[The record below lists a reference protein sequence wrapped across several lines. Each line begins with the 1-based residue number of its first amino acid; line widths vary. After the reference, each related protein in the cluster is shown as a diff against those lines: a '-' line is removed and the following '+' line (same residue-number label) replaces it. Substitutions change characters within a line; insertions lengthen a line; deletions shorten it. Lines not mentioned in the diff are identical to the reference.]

1 MPDMPCFRARLS
13 SSELFRQGP
22 TDEFRWTQRKWLQT
36 PFNDT
41 KVWRSPQTR
50 LFVTQGMGLRLELVV
65 KKYEP
70 QPEDTDKYFWTDCSN
85 GAKKSLE
92 MPRYAVADISGA
104 QDAINRYVGDHT
116 ESYIKKKIGSE
127 ETIPWKTFQMALKI
141 SNEGV
146 STKQSQ

>member
-1 MPDMPCFRARLS
+1 MPDILCFRSRLS

-36 PFNDT
+36 AFNDT

-50 LFVTQGMGLRLELVV
+50 LFVTQGMGLRLELLV
-65 KKYEP
+65 KQYEP
-70 QPEDTDKYFWTDCSN
+70 QPEDKATYTWTDQGN
-85 GAKKSLE
+85 GATKSLT
-92 MPRYAVADISGA
+92 MPRYAVADICGA
-104 QDAINRYVGDHT
+104 QEAISRYVGDYT

-127 ETIPWKTFQMALKI
+127 DTIPWKTFQMALKM

-146 STKQSQ
+146 ST